1 MESMLARLAKLCLLP
16 LVLSGALEGQ
26 EAQSKKPE
34 NPPSEGSCSVAG
46 LVVKLGSGEPLKK
59 AEVYLQKVDDQESGY
74 SAHTD
79 ATGHFAIRKIDPGRY
94 YLRVQRSGYVSQ
106 LYGENSSSGH
116 GAVLALSAGHEI
128 QDLLF
133 RLAPWA
139 IISGRIT
146 DEDGDP
152 ISGVQVSAM
161 HHYFIQGKRTL
172 ETQGA
177 AETND
182 LGEFRL
188 YGLSKGR
195 YLIRAQIEVRWQ
207 RALRTAN
214 PDDPSSA
221 AQTGYAPIYYPGT
234 SDQSRA
240 AVIDVAP
247 GQEIPAIDFTLIP
260 VRTFR
265 VRGHVF
271 NAVLG
276 QPAKNCIVMLIR
288 HDPNVSAWH
297 ARQGETDCN
306 KGSFELN
313 DVVPGTYSLI
323 VILSSSGKQHSSH
336 ATVEVDNTN
345 VDDVR
350 INVGPGIDLTG
361 RILVEG
367 HKALDFSE
375 VQLFLHDPE
384 QDFNGNAGAVIK
396 PDGSLLFEGVPEGT
410 FQMRVWSQAQD
421 FSDFYL
427 KAARANGEDILEKG
441 LTVGAGSARGPVDV
455 VLSSAGSRIEGTVTD
470 DNDLPSAGAVVALV
484 PEGKRDQFRL
494 YKDTTTDQY
503 GQFVL
508 RGIAP
513 GNYKIFSWREVES
526 NAWEDPDFLAPFESK
541 GTGITAEEN
550 GHVSITLK
558 LIPTDKF
565 RQSP

>member
-1 MESMLARLAKLCLLP
+1 MLAHLAKLCLLS
-16 LVLSGALEGQ
+16 LIVSGALAGQ
-26 EAQSKKPE
+26 EAKSKKPE
-34 NPPSEGSCSVAG
+34 NPPSKENCSIAG
-46 LVVKLGSGEPLKK
+46 LVVKLGSSEPLKK
-59 AEVYLQKVDDQESGY
+59 VEVYLQKVDDPESGY

-94 YLRVQRSGYVSQ
+94 YLRVERSGYVSQ

-116 GAVLALSAGHEI
+116 GAVLALSAGHDI

-133 RLAPWA
+133 RLAPGA
-139 IISGRIT
+139 VISGRIT

-152 ISGVQVSAM
+152 ISGMQVSAM

-188 YGLSKGR
+188 FGLSKGR
-195 YLIRAQIEVRWQ
+195 YLIRAQIGSRWQ
-207 RALRTAN
+207 RFLRATNA
-214 PDDPSSA
+214 DDSSSA

-265 VRGHVF
+265 VRGLVF
-271 NAVLG
+271 DAFLG
-276 QPAKNCIVMLIR
+276 QPAKNCIVMLVR
-288 HDPNVSAWH
+288 HDPNVLAWS
-297 ARQGETDCN
+297 ARQGEAEC
-306 KGSFELN
+306 KGWFELS
-313 DVVPGTYSLI
+313 DVVPGPYNLI
-323 VILSSSGKQHSSH
+323 VMLSSSGKQHSSH
-336 ATVEVDNTN
+336 ATVDVDNTN

-350 INVGPGIDLTG
+350 VNVGPGIDLTG
-361 RILVEG
+361 RILIEG
-367 HKALDFSE
+367 HKTLDFSE
-375 VQLFLHDPE
+375 VQLYLNDSE
-384 QDFNGNAGAVIK
+384 QSFTGSAGAIIK
-396 PDGSLLFEGVPEGT
+396 PDGSVLFEGVPEGT
-410 FQMRVWSQAQD
+410 FQVKVWSQAQD

-441 LTVGAGSARGPVDV
+441 LTVGAGSVRGPLEV

-526 NAWEDPDFLAPFESK
+526 NAWEDPDFLAPFEGK
-541 GTGITAEEN
+541 GTGVTAEEN
-550 GHVSITLK
+550 SHVSVTLK

-565 RQSP
+565 QQSP